1 MPKRAKNESAKH
13 SSPLSTNYN
22 NDHILTN
29 PKRAI
34 DSSRS
39 SSGGDGSGSDS
50 DSGCSSG
57 SVSPSENMD
66 LPDP

>member
-1 MPKRAKNESAKH
+1 MKVQSIQVHYRQTTIMTIFLP
-13 SSPLSTNYN
+13 T
-22 NDHILTN
+22 